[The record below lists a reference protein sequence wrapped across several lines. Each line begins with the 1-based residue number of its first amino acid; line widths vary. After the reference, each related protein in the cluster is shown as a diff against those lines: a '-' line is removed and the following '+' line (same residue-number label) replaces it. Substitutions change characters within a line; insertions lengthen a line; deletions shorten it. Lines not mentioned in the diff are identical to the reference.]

1 MSLGFEVRLKWVW
14 IPGLLFLSCVALRK
28 SYKHVTSLIC
38 KVGTE
43 VSLAHRTVEI
53 IHGKG
58 LALCQAYSKHSIK
71 SELLLVPTG
80 TDLSYK
86 HKSQPGLLAQTL
98 RLFLPPFLPEILDG
112 NLGVKGLQKNIS
124 NDQVRKKKN
133 TVQVLWRLQENV
145 SEFTATGHTFG
156 VKQMSIVFETSR

>member
-1 MSLGFEVRLKWVW
+1 M
-14 IPGLLFLSCVALRK
+14 
-28 SYKHVTSLIC
+28 
-38 KVGTE
+38 GTE
-43 VSLAHRTVEI
+43 ISLAHRIVEI

-86 HKSQPGLLAQTL
+86 HKCQPGLLALTL

-112 NLGVKGLQKNIS
+112 NVGVKKLQKNIS
-124 NDQVRKKKN
+124 NDQVRKRKYG
-133 TVQVLWRLQENV
+133 
-145 SEFTATGHTFG
+145 TGAMTTPRKCF
-156 VKQMSIVFETSR
+156 